1 MRLRTYNNDYCYVAY
16 WEANF
21 GSNGEGSGGILQGLI
36 VDLSEPLWRVYGAN
50 TARARTLVFELALL
64 HFTADNVPICGA
76 QRA

>member
-1 MRLRTYNNDYCYVAY
+1 MPGEAFLPPRRGLAHLGRLIDGPPRAAPTLVLA
-16 WEANF
+16 
-21 GSNGEGSGGILQGLI
+21 
-36 VDLSEPLWRVYGAN
+36 VDDWRVYGAN